1 MAPTSSD
8 DRIHAA
14 ALQLLRSGGPRS
26 ATIEGVAALSG
37 VAKTTIYRR
46 YRNRREMLSAVLA
59 PISDPPR
66 GDIQME
72 PVEQLRSFVH
82 YAAGAV
88 HAGIGFGGLAA
99 LLVGDD
105 PEFCELFRDVLV
117 EHRSHLSA
125 AVRAAVEAKLIR
137 PDVPIDT
144 LVDSIVGTYAM
155 EQARTGKIEE
165 GWEDRIIALLF
176 PGSDRVGSS
185 RS

>member
-1 MAPTSSD
+1 MAHTSSD
-8 DRIHAA
+8 HRISAA

-46 YRNRREMLSAVLA
+46 YRNRREMLTAALA

-66 GDIQME
+66 VDME
-72 PVEQLRSFVH
+72 MDPRDQLRSFVH

-99 LLVGDD
+99 LLVDDD
-105 PEFCELFRDVLV
+105 PEFCELFRDVLA

-125 AVRAAVEAKLIR
+125 AIRAAIDSELIR
-137 PDVPIDT
+137 RDIPIDT

-155 EQARTGKIEE
+155 EQARTGRIEA
-165 GWEDRIIALLF
+165 GWEDRIVALLF
-176 PGSDRVGSS
+176 PEPLPVRC
-185 RS
+185 